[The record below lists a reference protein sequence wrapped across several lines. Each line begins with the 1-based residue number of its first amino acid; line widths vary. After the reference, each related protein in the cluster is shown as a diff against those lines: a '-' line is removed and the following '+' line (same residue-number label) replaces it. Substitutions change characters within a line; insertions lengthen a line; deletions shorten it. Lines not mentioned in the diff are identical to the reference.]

1 MFVEFH
7 ILQSFPPSCL
17 NRDDTNTPK
26 DCVFGGVR
34 RSRVSSQSWKRA
46 LRVAF
51 KNEAALKDSLAV
63 RTKRLVEAITEEL
76 EVLGHSGDRVGDVVK
91 TALGA
96 AGIKTAEGK
105 ELTQYLLFLPR
116 RAAHRIAKVIADNYA
131 AIEQATS
138 SALGEKTDKKD
149 KKKEKA
155 EAREALSADLAK
167 QLTAALQDAALTPDL
182 ALFGRMV
189 ADAPD
194 HNVDAAAQVAHA
206 ISTNSAAPEFDFYT
220 AMDDLKGRDEDAGAD
235 MMGTIGFTAPCLY
248 RYAVVDSAQ
257 LERNLAGGGK
267 VTDEVRTLASG
278 TLAAFARG
286 MVNALPSAR
295 QNSFAAHTPPAL
307 VVAVVRDGGQP
318 VSLANAFE
326 AAVKPRGDKG
336 VVDMSIDKL
345 GAQWDALTRALGGRS
360 IRYLGWVNL
369 TTGSDTT
376 LEAQFSSG
384 GVSPVRAGDID
395 TLIVGLTQAVEGAS

>member
-26 DCVFGGVR
+26 DCIFGGVR
-34 RSRVSSQSWKRA
+34 RARVSSQAWKRA
-46 LRVAF
+46 IRMAF
-51 KNEAALKDSLAV
+51 KNENAVKDSLAV
-63 RTKRLVEAITEEL
+63 RTKRLVEAVTEEL
-76 EVLGHSGDRVGDVVK
+76 ASLDHSGDRVGDVVK

-96 AGIKTAEGK
+96 AGIKTVEGRD
-105 ELTQYLLFLPR
+105 LTQYLLFLPR
-116 RAAHRIAKVIADNYA
+116 RAAERLAKVIADNYD
-131 AIEQATS
+131 AIEQATP
-138 SALGEKTDKKD
+138 AAGAEKADKKE

-155 EAREALSADLAK
+155 EAREALSADLSK

-206 ISTNSAAPEFDFYT
+206 ISTNAAAPEFDFYT
-220 AMDDLKGRDEDAGAD
+220 ALDDLKGRDEDAGAD

-248 RYAVVDSAQ
+248 RYAVVDTAQ
-257 LERNLAGGGK
+257 LERNLARGGK
-267 VTDEVRTLASG
+267 VTDEVRRLAGG

-295 QNSFAAHTPPAL
+295 QNSFAAHTPPSL

-336 VVDMSIDKL
+336 VVDVSIEKF
-345 GAQWDALTRALGGRS
+345 GAQWEAITRALGGRS
-360 IRYLGWVNL
+360 VRYLGWVNL
-369 TTGSDTT
+369 TTGPDTG
-376 LEAQFSSG
+376 LEAQLSTA
-384 GVSPVRAGDID
+384 GVKPVRASDLV
-395 TLIVGLTQAVEGAS
+395 TLIDGLARAVEGVS